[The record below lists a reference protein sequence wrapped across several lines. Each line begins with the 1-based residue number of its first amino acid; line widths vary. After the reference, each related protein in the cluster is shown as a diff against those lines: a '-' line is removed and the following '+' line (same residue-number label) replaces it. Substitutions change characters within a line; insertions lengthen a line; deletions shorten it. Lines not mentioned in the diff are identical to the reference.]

1 MIPLGQMRSL
11 SAPRRGAIVLE
22 FQLSIPQDG
31 RPHYLRIAEGLRQ
44 AIQSGRL
51 KPGERLPS
59 CRHLAQMLGVHRHTV
74 TAAADEL
81 VAEGWLKGG
90 ERRAHRVAAMLPSEF
105 FKSRFTGKAAPR
117 CLRPLEWRLVRQAG
131 VMKTGAARAR
141 DHRYVFA
148 GGVPDLRLFPYD
160 EFRTCVAQALRSAA
174 AGPGGYGDPA
184 GHPEFIE
191 RLGLYLRRVR
201 ALTGRRIV
209 VTHGSQEGMFLTA
222 QLLLRAGDK
231 VAVDE
236 LGFQPAWDAFRAA
249 GADLVPVRLDAH
261 GMVPEAL
268 EAALTEEPVRLIYL
282 TSHHQHPTTVTL
294 PAERRLHIYELA
306 SRRGIPILEDDYDHE
321 FHFRSHPIAPLA
333 SNDPCEL
340 VIYTSTLSK
349 IMFPSMRL
357 GFLAVPEAIYQPLVN
372 LRAVMTRQNNIFLQD
387 AVARWID
394 GGGFERH
401 LRRMRRAYQERRDAL
416 VDALCAGRSAGLPLD
431 WSVPDGGMALWLDCG
446 VDSDAVAREA
456 SARKVLVTPESNY
469 RFSGPRAGTHLRLG
483 YASQTPGE
491 IRAGAALLLE
501 AVTSVHATAR
511 RGKRP

>member
-1 MIPLGQMRSL
+1 M
-11 SAPRRGAIVLE
+11 LE
-22 FQLSIPQDG
+22 FQLSIPRDN

-51 KPGERLPS
+51 KRGERLPS
-59 CRHLAQMLGVHRHTV
+59 CRRLAVMLGVHRHTV

-90 ERRAHRVAAMLPSEF
+90 ARRAHRVAAVLPSEYF
-105 FKSRFTGKAAPR
+105 RARTGQAEPR
-117 CLRPLEWRLVRQAG
+117 CLKTLKWRLVRQAG
-131 VMKTGAARAR
+131 GIKTTAGAAR

-160 EFRTCVAQALRSAA
+160 EFRTCMSQALRNAA
-174 AGPGGYGDPA
+174 TGLGGYGDPA

-191 RLGLYLRRVR
+191 RLSLYLRRVR
-201 ALTGRRIV
+201 ALTGRRIL
-209 VTHGSQEGMFLTA
+209 VTHGSQEGTFLTA
-222 QLLLRAGDK
+222 QLLLRPGDK

-236 LGFQPAWDAFRAA
+236 LGFPPAWDAFRAA
-249 GADLVPVRLDAH
+249 GADLVPVRLDGH

-268 EAALTEEPVRLIYL
+268 EAALSEEPVRLIYL
-282 TSHHQHPTTVTL
+282 TAHHQHPTTVTL
-294 PAERRLHIYELA
+294 PAARRLSIYELA
-306 SRRGIPILEDDYDHE
+306 SRKGIPILEDDYDHE

-333 SNDPCEL
+333 SSDPCEL

-394 GGGFERH
+394 NGGFERH

-416 VDALCAGRSAGLPLD
+416 VDALSAGRSAGLPLD

-446 VDSDAVAREA
+446 VDSDAAAREA
-456 SARKVLVTPESNY
+456 SARKVLVTPESNF
-469 RFSGPRAGTHLRLG
+469 RFAGARTGTHLRLG
-483 YASQTPGE
+483 YASQTHQE
-491 IRAGAALLLE
+491 IRAGTALLLD
-501 AVTSVHATAR
+501 AIASVKDTVR
-511 RGKRP
+511 RGPTY